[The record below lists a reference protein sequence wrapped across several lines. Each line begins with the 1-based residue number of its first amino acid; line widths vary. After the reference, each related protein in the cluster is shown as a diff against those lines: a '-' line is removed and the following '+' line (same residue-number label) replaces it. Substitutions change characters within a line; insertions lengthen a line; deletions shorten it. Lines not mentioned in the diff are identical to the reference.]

1 MHLYHGFQ
9 KNNNSKRWWRI
20 EENVLKW
27 EIFSLFFVIIVG
39 SFLHFLF
46 EISGYFYPI
55 GAISAVNESVWE
67 HLKLG
72 FWPIVFLA
80 PVEYKFIKERVKNFV
95 IAKVVAAYIIPL
107 SIIIIFYTYTA
118 ILGTNLLI
126 MDILTFIIAV
136 IIGHIISFKIMISQ
150 EKPRIMTIISLIL
163 ILLFAIVF
171 VLFTYFP
178 PHLPIFQDSL
188 TGQYGITKHQH

>member
-1 MHLYHGFQ
+1 VRH
-9 KNNNSKRWWRI
+9 I
-20 EENVLKW
+20 EEDILKW
-27 EIFSLFFVIIVG
+27 EIFSVFFVIIIG

-46 EISGYFYPI
+46 EISGHFYPI

-80 PVEYKFIKERVKNFV
+80 PFEYKFIKERVNNFI
-95 IAKVVAAYIIPL
+95 IAKAVSAYIIPL
-107 SIIIIFYTYTA
+107 IIVIIFYTYTA

-136 IIGHIISFKIMISQ
+136 VIGHILSYQIMIHQGKS
-150 EKPRIMTIISLIL
+150 RIITYISLMLIISMAIL
-163 ILLFAIVF
+163 F
-171 VLFTYFP
+171 VLFTFFP
-178 PHLPIFQDSL
+178 PRLPIFQDSL
-188 TGQYGITKHQH
+188 TGQYGIKRHQY

>member
-1 MHLYHGFQ
+1 VR
-9 KNNNSKRWWRI
+9 NI
-20 EENVLKW
+20 EKYVLKW
-27 EIFSLFFVIIVG
+27 EIISLFFVIIIG

-72 FWPIVFLA
+72 FWPIIFLA
-80 PVEYKFIKERVKNFV
+80 PVEYKFIKERGKNF
-95 IAKVVAAYIIPL
+95 IFAKTIAAYIIPL
-107 SIIIIFYTYTA
+107 SIVIIFYTYTA

-126 MDILTFIIAV
+126 MDILTFIIAA
-136 IIGHIISFKIMISQ
+136 IIGHVLSYQIMIYQ
-150 EKPRIMTIISLIL
+150 EKPRIMTYISLIL
-163 ILLFAIVF
+163 IIFLAILF

-178 PHLPIFQDSL
+178 PKLPIFQDSL
-188 TGQYGITKHQH
+188 TGQYGITTHQH